1 MNGFL
6 IFFVVS
12 NCYWKI
18 CLFHR
23 VLFLSHN
30 GSDICSTCGRVSNF
44 SCERVSI
51 VDHRYDDYSNRKR
64 KSSKCLVT
72 GPGPLSRGGALGPE
86 GRPQPPSRRHQVD
99 SVPPRIRI
107 SQALLCTPCSSVSL
121 LGLSSDFRRYESGFL
136 AVLMCG
142 MQI

>member
-6 IFFVVS
+6 FFFVVS

-30 GSDICSTCGRVSNF
+30 GSGICSTCGRVSNF
-44 SCERVSI
+44 NCERVSI
-51 VDHRYDDYSNRKR
+51 LDHRYDDYSNRKR

-107 SQALLCTPCSSVSL
+107 SKLYSVLRAPLFPCSGSL
-121 LGLSSDFRRYESGFL
+121 QTSDGTRVDSL
-136 AVLMCG
+136 PC
-142 MQI
+142 